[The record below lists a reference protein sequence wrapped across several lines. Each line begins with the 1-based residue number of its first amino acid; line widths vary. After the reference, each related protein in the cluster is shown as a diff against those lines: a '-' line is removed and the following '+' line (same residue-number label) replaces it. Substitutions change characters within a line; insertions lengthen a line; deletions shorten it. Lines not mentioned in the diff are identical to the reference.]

1 MKGLSVLI
9 YLDNAATT
17 KPCDAAVQGVLKGL
31 EVFGNPSSLHRCG
44 VDAELLVSDARHA
57 VAESLGCLE
66 EEIYFTSGATESS
79 NTAIFGAFKSQGKR
93 RHRVVTTTVEHPAT
107 ARPIDELERLGC
119 EVVRISPDENGVIS
133 AESIID
139 AVNEDT
145 FLVSMMLVNNETG
158 AILPVGK
165 AFAAIHRRFPKVIT
179 HCDCVQGYMK
189 LPVRVKTLS
198 ADLISLSAHKIHG
211 PKGTGALY
219 VRKGLHLPALVM
231 GGGQE
236 KDLRSGTESVPLICG
251 FGAAVKSLAGDL
263 NDRLERA
270 RHLESYLAEKCDE
283 NGGATLNYTGE
294 KSPYVNSIS
303 VAGLKSEVL
312 LHYLEKKDI
321 YVSSGSACSKGK
333 KSGVL
338 AEFRIP
344 VQNMDT
350 TLRISFSAETT
361 EADIDALFDGIKSA
375 QAELAH
381 LR

>member
-17 KPCDAAVQGVLKGL
+17 KPCDAAIQGVLKGL

-44 VDAELLVSDARHA
+44 VDAELLVTDARHA
-57 VAESLGCLE
+57 VAESLGCAD
-66 EEIYFTSGATESS
+66 EEIFFTSGATESS
-79 NTAIFGAFKSQGKR
+79 NTAVFGAYKSQGKR
-93 RHRVVTTTVEHPAT
+93 KHRVVTTTIEHPAT

-119 EVVRISPDENGVIS
+119 EVVRISPDDSGNIS
-133 AESIID
+133 AESLIN

-145 FLVSMMLVNNETG
+145 FLVSAMLVNNETG
-158 AILPVGK
+158 AILPISK
-165 AFAAIHRRFPKVIT
+165 AFSAIHRRFPKVIT

-189 LPVRVKTLS
+189 LPVKVKTLS

-211 PKGTGALY
+211 PKGIGGLY
-219 VRKGLHLPALVM
+219 VRKGLHIPALM
-231 GGGQE
+231 LGGGQE
-236 KDLRSGTESVPLICG
+236 KNMRSGTESVPLICG
-251 FGAAVKSLAGDL
+251 FGAAVRALSGDIEA
-263 NDRLERA
+263 RLERVRGLE
-270 RHLESYLAEKCDE
+270 RHLAEKCAE
-283 NGGATLNYTGE
+283 NGGVTLNYAGE

-303 VAGLKSEVL
+303 VNGLKSEVL

-350 TLRISFSAETT
+350 TLRISFSAEST
-361 EADIDALFDGIKSA
+361 ESDIDALFAGIELA
-375 QAELAH
+375 QEELAH
-381 LR
+381 I

>member
-1 MKGLSVLI
+1 MI

-17 KPCDAAVQGVLKGL
+17 RPCEAAVKGVMKGL

-44 VDAELLVSDARHA
+44 VDAELLVSDARHSI
-57 VAESLGCLE
+57 AESIGCLD
-66 EEIYFTSGATESS
+66 EEIFFTSGATESS
-79 NTAIFGAFKSQGKR
+79 NTAIFGAYKSQGKR
-93 RHRVVTTTVEHPAT
+93 KHCVVTTAVEHPAT

-119 EVVRISPDENGVIS
+119 KVVRISPDENGVIS
-133 AESIID
+133 PECIVN

-158 AILPVGK
+158 AVLPVSK

-189 LPVRVKTLS
+189 LPIKAKTLG
-198 ADLISLSAHKIHG
+198 ADLISLSAHKICG
-211 PKGTGALY
+211 PKGIGALY
-219 VRKGLHLPALVM
+219 VRKGLHLPAFML

-236 KDLRSGTESVPLICG
+236 KGQRSGTESVPLICG
-251 FGAAVKSLAGDL
+251 FGEAVKLYGGSIAE
-263 NDRLERA
+263 RLEKA
-270 RHLESYLAEKCDE
+270 KKLENKLFELCEK
-283 NGGATLNYTGE
+283 NGGISINYRGE

-303 VAGLKSEVL
+303 VDGLRSEVL
-312 LHYLEKKDI
+312 LHYLEKREI
-321 YVSSGSACSKGK
+321 FVSSGSACSKGK

-350 TLRISFSAETT
+350 TLRISFSPDTT
-361 EADIDALFDGIKSA
+361 EEDLLGLMEGIEAA
-375 QAELAH
+375 QQELA
-381 LR
+381 RIK